1 MCLLERFCDLDC
13 RRPEPATRHKERI
26 HDPEL
31 FVSQCLNANISSF
44 GESQEEA
51 LHNLTE
57 AVELYLDDEMG
68 RENFRSIGQTVV
80 GEMA

>member
-1 MCLLERFCDLDC
+1 MTPNFKYVIYQENEF
-13 RRPEPATRHKERI
+13 
-26 HDPEL
+26 

-57 AVELYLDDEMG
+57 AVELYLNDEMG

>member
-1 MCLLERFCDLDC
+1 MTPNFKYVIYQEDEF
-13 RRPEPATRHKERI
+13 
-26 HDPEL
+26 

-51 LHNLTE
+51 LRNLTE
-57 AVELYLDDEMG
+57 AVELYLDDEAG
-68 RENFRSIGQTVV
+68 RNNFRSIGQAVV

>member
-1 MCLLERFCDLDC
+1 MIIVAGRN
-13 RRPEPATRHKERI
+13 PPPATTHHKERI